1 MNIFL
6 AIFTTLLFQD
16 QSLLVSNTCEDILDT
31 PWTAGDYGNGSVS
44 DLSLFPMLIIWP
56 SLGPVIL
63 KILPSAPNIQMMS
76 RHVRDTLSQN
86 DGEASFSQRRL
97 IKLSESV
104 IIWMD
109 RKCRRV
115 PEVWRPGLRK
125 VIKINKANLWPD
137 YI

>member
-1 MNIFL
+1 MLLNFTLMYNPFTMNIFL

-44 DLSLFPMLIIWP
+44 DLSLFPP
-56 SLGPVIL
+56 CSLSDHLSSVIL
-63 KILPSAPNIQMMS
+63 KIVPSVPNIQMMS

-86 DGEASFSQRRL
+86 DGEAAFSQRRL

-104 IIWMD
+104 II
-109 RKCRRV
+109 
-115 PEVWRPGLRK
+115 
-125 VIKINKANLWPD
+125 
-137 YI
+137 